1 MSLIRLI
8 LEYCCVVWHYAIP
21 SYLSEQLKR
30 VQIRAFGVI
39 FPKRT
44 TLFGVEDL
52 LNEVGKL
59 LSACLLEGPSNVP
72 NKVVSMWVLEG
83 LLKVL
88 DKVLSALALPVANVA
103 NK

>member
-1 MSLIRLI
+1 MSK
-8 LEYCCVVWHYAIP
+8 
-21 SYLSEQLKR
+21 QLKK

-39 FPKRT
+39 FPKQT
-44 TLFGVEDL
+44 TLLGVEGL

-59 LSACLLEGPSNVP
+59 LSVCLLEGPSNVL

-88 DKVLSALALPVANVA
+88 DKVLSALANVP